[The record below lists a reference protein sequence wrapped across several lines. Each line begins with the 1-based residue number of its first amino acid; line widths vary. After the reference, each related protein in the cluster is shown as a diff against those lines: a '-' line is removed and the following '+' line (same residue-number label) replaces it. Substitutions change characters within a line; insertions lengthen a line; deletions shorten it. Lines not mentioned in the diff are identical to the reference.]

1 MTKNVSI
8 ILFIVSLN
16 LTHIEVVMRD
26 AKYDT
31 YVLCTVDSQ
40 NQYTTE
46 SKCFTFL
53 VGSLAIQGVKEQEN

>member
-26 AKYDT
+26 AKYDA

-40 NQYTTE
+40 NQYTTK
-46 SKCFTFL
+46 SKFITFL